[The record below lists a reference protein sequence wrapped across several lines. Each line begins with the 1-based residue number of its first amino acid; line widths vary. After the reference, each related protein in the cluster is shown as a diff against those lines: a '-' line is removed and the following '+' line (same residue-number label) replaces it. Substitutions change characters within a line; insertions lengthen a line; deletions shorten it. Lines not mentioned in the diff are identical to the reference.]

1 VALDQNTTASAPET
15 TRGAAIENEIPA
27 YRAISPGAVV
37 SLAFGALSLLS
48 FADSTF
54 LSCSAL
60 AIVLGVLA
68 DRKIQRLPD
77 VLTGRKLAQAGIAL
91 GLVFGLASV
100 TTGTVQHYLWQ
111 VAASRFAR
119 SYVEVLKTGQLADAY
134 WYTKV
139 PERRKDKAPADL
151 FKETQTRVRDP
162 FGLEMQI
169 GTLKNLKT
177 RLDHS
182 GQEIRFTR
190 IENQGG
196 EGIVAVATALLEV
209 DGPPTKA
216 FPEREQFALLTLK
229 SDTRR
234 SKYEWWVDEVRF
246 PYEPRSYVPT
256 PKPVDDGHGHGHAR

>member
-27 YRAISPGAVV
+27 YRAIGPGAVV
-37 SLAFGALSLLS
+37 SLVFGALSLLS
-48 FADSTF
+48 LIDSTF

-77 VLTGRKLAQAGIAL
+77 VLAGRKLAQAGIAL
-91 GLVFGLASV
+91 GLVFGLASI
-100 TTGTVQHYLWQ
+100 TSGTVQHYLRR
-111 VAASRFAR
+111 VAAARFAR
-119 SYVEVLKTGQLADAY
+119 SYVEVLKTGQLEDVY

-139 PERRKDKAPADL
+139 PERRKDKAPTDL
-151 FKETQTRVRDP
+151 FKETQTRTHDP
-162 FGLEMQI
+162 FGLETQI
-169 GTLKNLKT
+169 GALKDLKT

-182 GQEIRFTR
+182 GQEARFTR
-190 IENQGG
+190 IEEQGG
-196 EGIVAVATALLEV
+196 EGVIAFATALLEV

-229 SDTRR
+229 SDTRK

-246 PYEPRSYVPT
+246 PYKPRSYVPT
-256 PKPVDDGHGHGHAR
+256 PKPVDDRHGHGHAR